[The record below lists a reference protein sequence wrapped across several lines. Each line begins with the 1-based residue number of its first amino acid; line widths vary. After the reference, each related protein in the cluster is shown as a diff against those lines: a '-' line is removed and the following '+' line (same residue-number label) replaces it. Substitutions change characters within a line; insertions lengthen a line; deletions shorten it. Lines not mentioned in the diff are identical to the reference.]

1 MRNTIAMHWLVGAG
15 DAFKQASLFAT
26 VVLIVAAALKDK
38 EVGDVA
44 AESEAGSDQHELS
57 IDLGRI

>member
-1 MRNTIAMHWLVGAG
+1 MHRLVGTG
-15 DAFKQASLFAT
+15 DAIKQASLFAAAFL
-26 VVLIVAAALKDK
+26 VVAAALKDE